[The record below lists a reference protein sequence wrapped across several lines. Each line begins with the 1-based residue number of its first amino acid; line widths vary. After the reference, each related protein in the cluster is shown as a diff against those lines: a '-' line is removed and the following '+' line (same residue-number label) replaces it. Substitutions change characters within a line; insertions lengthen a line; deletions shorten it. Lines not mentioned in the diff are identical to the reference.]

1 MMRSWL
7 NSQSRRRGLA
17 TFAILGVLLA
27 VAGREFVALQNEF
40 RYTESVRERELAEAD
55 DFADDLE
62 FTIEALLEAD
72 AHDGV
77 RRIVQRM
84 ALLENIEAVGLID
97 EQCQVI
103 ASSNALE
110 TGWHVAST
118 RFAPVE
124 HLISD
129 VARSHSK
136 REISFTVDEQERV
149 ATLIPVDGGEYGA
162 SQPSAVAVVIRD
174 ISWVST
180 AASYRTRQTLVWAV
194 VAILL
199 TVTALAFILQLFA
212 IRPIERLRIALQRAA
227 GTGEPID
234 LSGLRSRELVEIGG
248 VMQSVLEKLRSQTA
262 RLEDLA
268 LVAQRTSNAVII
280 TDADGRIEWVNDAFT
295 EISGFSFAEVRGR
308 KPGRM
313 LQGPDTDP
321 KTIEF
326 IRSRLARAVGFHTQI
341 LNYTKDGRP
350 YWVSIDIQPVHDADG
365 NLCKYIAVQEDITE
379 RRKTEEDLQRV
390 SDLFDMTSDISGVG
404 GWELNLVTAELFWTA
419 ETRRIHGVGPDYT
432 PTLDDALAF
441 YPASDREIVNDAVQ
455 KAIRTGDD
463 FDLETRF
470 ITADGNRIWVHS
482 RGRAVFE
489 DGRAVRLVGSF
500 QDITAKKNAERERQL
515 MLEQVEHSRDEA
527 ERTAERLAEKAAE
540 LDVARAEA
548 DRANAAKSEFLANMS
563 HEIRTPMTAI
573 LGFADLLAEADPAQ
587 RESHIA
593 TIRRNGEHLLAI
605 INDILDI
612 SKIEAGKMTVESI
625 ECSPIQ
631 IVEDVIESMR
641 IRALGKNITLSSTYD
656 SAVPEFIASDPIRLR
671 QILINLIG
679 NAIKFTEAGS
689 VTVRVGVERDDSGTR
704 CLALRVKDTGIG
716 IEEDAIGRLFQ
727 SFSQAD
733 NSMTRRFGGTGLG
746 LQISQRLA
754 ELLGGGIA
762 VDSKPGV
769 GTVFT
774 VRVGTGDI
782 SGVRML
788 APDEIRE
795 AIEQIAR
802 AGSEST
808 ASSKQPQTEACCP
821 LKGVR
826 VLLVEDG
833 PDNQRLITHHLK
845 KAGATVEIAENG
857 QIAIDR
863 IDDAADSFDVVLMDM
878 QMPVLDGYSATSTLR
893 RRGCTIPIIALTAH
907 AMPGDRVRC
916 LDAGCDEFLTK
927 PIDKEKLIQTCR
939 LGADGAMPERLA
951 A

>member
-124 HLISD
+124 HLISA

-212 IRPIERLRIALQRAA
+212 IRPIERLRNALQRAA

-326 IRSRLARAVGFHTQI
+326 IRSRLARAVGFQTQI

-390 SDLFDMTSDISGVG
+390 SDLFEMTSDISGVG
-404 GWELNLVTAELFWTA
+404 GWELNLLTEELVWTK
-419 ETRRIHGVGPDYT
+419 ETRRIHGVGPDYV
-432 PTLDDALAF
+432 PDLKKAIGF
-441 YPASDREIVNDAVQ
+441 YPAGSRELVGEAVQ
-455 KAIRTGDD
+455 KAIQTGEDY
-463 FDLETRF
+463 DLETQF
-470 ITADGNRIWVHS
+470 VTADGNRIWVHS

-733 NSMTRRFGGTGLG
+733 TSMTRRFGGTGLG

-808 ASSKQPQTEACCP
+808 ASSKQPQTRACCP

-863 IDDAADSFDVVLMDM
+863 IDDAADPFDVVLMDM

-939 LGADGAMPERLA
+939 IGADGAMPERLA